1 MHNEKTYVYNHPSS
15 PTDGEKSA
23 GNQGNHNL
31 IRFQKNIFFPPKS
44 LLYEGN
50 NLVGL

>member
-1 MHNEKTYVYNHPSS
+1 MRNEKTYVYNHPSS
-15 PTDGEKSA
+15 RTDGEKSA

-31 IRFQKNIFFPPKS
+31 IRFQKNIF
-44 LLYEGN
+44 LLYERN